1 MDHTFITVYQVP
13 VKVFIFYNA
22 NIETSLLCDL
32 EQENTAMEEGF
43 SCKFEETLWQNNLG
57 QVKKQGKSKYC

>member
-1 MDHTFITVYQVP
+1 MDHIFITVYQVP

-32 EQENTAMEEGF
+32 EQENTAMEEEF
-43 SCKFEETLWQNNLG
+43 SCKFEETLW
-57 QVKKQGKSKYC
+57 